1 MNQII
6 DKIIHNMGKVIIGK
20 RFTMEQILI
29 AYLCEGHVLLEGDPG
44 VGKTRLAL
52 ALAKSV
58 EGDFHRV
65 QFTPDILPSDITG
78 YCVFNKEDNELE
90 YKQGAVFCN
99 ILLAD
104 EINRASPRVQSSL
117 LEAMEE
123 RQVTV
128 EGKVRKLPQPFMVVA
143 TQNAIEQQGTYPL
156 PEAQLDRFF
165 MKLIVGYP
173 SRLEW
178 EKILDQSEA
187 NDALKELESVATLEE
202 LILLKKT
209 LEQVEVS
216 KAVKNY
222 IIDIAEAI
230 RRNEM
235 IQTGISPRGTI
246 ALLQASKGCA
256 LLNGRSYVLPDDVQ
270 QMVLPV
276 LGHRIVLAGHSQWNN
291 MRVESFIRN
300 IIQSVQVPV

>member
-1 MNQII
+1 
-6 DKIIHNMGKVIIGK
+6 
-20 RFTMEQILI
+20 
-29 AYLCEGHVLLEGDPG
+29 
-44 VGKTRLAL
+44 
-52 ALAKSV
+52 
-58 EGDFHRV
+58 
-65 QFTPDILPSDITG
+65 
-78 YCVFNKEDNELE
+78 
-90 YKQGAVFCN
+90 
-99 ILLAD
+99 
-104 EINRASPRVQSSL
+104 
-117 LEAMEE
+117 
-123 RQVTV
+123 
-128 EGKVRKLPQPFMVVA
+128 
-143 TQNAIEQQGTYPL
+143 
-156 PEAQLDRFF
+156 

-178 EKILDQSEA
+178 EKILDQSET

>member
-178 EKILDQSEA
+178 EKILDQSET

-276 LGHRIVLAGHSQWNN
+276 LGHRIVLVGHSQCNN